1 MTSNDENGAPLFKS
15 VLTPQ
20 GWAIVPNRPL
30 PTNSENER
38 ARLALNQIEI
48 ARRAP

>member
-20 GWAIVPNRPL
+20 GWAIVPNDP
-30 PTNSENER
+30 PPSDAEMAV
-38 ARLALNQIEI
+38 ARQAYEQI
-48 ARRAP
+48 RRAA